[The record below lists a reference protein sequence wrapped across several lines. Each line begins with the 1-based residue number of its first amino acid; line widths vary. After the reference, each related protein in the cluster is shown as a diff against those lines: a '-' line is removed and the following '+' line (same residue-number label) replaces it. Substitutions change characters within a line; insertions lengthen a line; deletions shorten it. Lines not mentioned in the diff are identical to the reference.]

1 MSIIRFRLHTLFV
14 GVGVATLLVACAT
27 PPALAPVATTPV
39 IPACKAAAAG
49 DPLIGN
55 WLSVRSQKGV
65 AGELRTLF
73 TLRADG
79 TMAYTELLKRSKQPS
94 QGLTESGCWH
104 RDQQTLEIQT
114 QESNGVQVNLQDPIY
129 HNRYQIKSI
138 NAKALNLQ
146 GPNAENIKARNM
158 SPGYRLPF

>member
-1 MSIIRFRLHTLFV
+1 MLTTRFRLLTWSVAV
-14 GVGVATLLVACAT
+14 GAAVLLAACAA
-27 PPALAPVATTPV
+27 PPTAVPTDTAPV

-79 TMAYTELLKRSKQPS
+79 TMAYTELLKRNKQPS

-104 RDQQTLEIQT
+104 RDQQVLEIQT

-129 HNRYQIKSI
+129 KNRYEVKAI
-138 NAKALNLQ
+138 NAKALTLQ
-146 GPNAENIKARNM
+146 GPNAKSIKARNM
-158 SPGYRLPF
+158 APGYRLPF

>member
-1 MSIIRFRLHTLFV
+1 MSITRFRLLTLPVVV
-14 GVGVATLLVACAT
+14 GAAVLLAACAT
-27 PPALAPVATTPV
+27 PPAPVPVVSAPA
-39 IPACKAAAAG
+39 IPSCVAAAAN

-79 TMAYTELLKRSKQPS
+79 TMAYTELLKRNKQPS
-94 QGLTESGCWH
+94 QGLAESGCWH
-104 RDQQTLEIQT
+104 RDQQTVEIQT
-114 QESNGVQVNLQDPIY
+114 LESNGVQVNLQDPIY
-129 HNRYQIKSI
+129 NNRYVIKSV
-138 NAKALNLQ
+138 NPKALTLL
-146 GPNAENIKARNM
+146 GPNAQSIKARNM